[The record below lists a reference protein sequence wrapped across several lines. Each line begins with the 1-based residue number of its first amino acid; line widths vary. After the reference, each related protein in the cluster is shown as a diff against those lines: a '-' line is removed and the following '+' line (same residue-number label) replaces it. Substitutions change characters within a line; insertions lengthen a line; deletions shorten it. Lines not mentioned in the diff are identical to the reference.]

1 MSAEPQ
7 ILRWQSGIRDMLS
20 YENIQ
25 GQLHT
30 RWAACNLVYKEE
42 TGSTND
48 DAKALA
54 AEGAPHGTLVVADRQ
69 TSGRGTRGRTWETQE
84 GSNVAMSLVIRP
96 TISADKLPV
105 ITLIMGL
112 SVAQGL
118 EDILI
123 ENMEIADFPQIKWP
137 NDVIIA
143 GKKIC
148 GILTELHMNN
158 DNTVSDV
165 VVGVGINI
173 NMTVFPDDIKNI
185 AGSVYSQTGF
195 KIDRGRVVASVMK
208 RFEDNYDLYM
218 QTLDLS
224 LLKKEYEERL
234 INTDKTVRVLDPAG
248 EYEAIARGI
257 TTSGALIIEKED
269 GTAAE
274 VNAGEVSVRGLYG
287 YV

>member
-1 MSAEPQ
+1 
-7 ILRWQSGIRDMLS
+7 MLS

>member
-1 MSAEPQ
+1 
-7 ILRWQSGIRDMLS
+7 ML
-20 YENIQ
+20 NAQHIQ

-30 RWAACNLVYKEE
+30 RWAACNLVYMEE

-69 TSGRGTRGRTWETQE
+69 SAGRGTRGRVWETQE
-84 GSNVAMSLVIRP
+84 GSNIAMSLVLRP
-96 TISADKLPV
+96 TIPADKLPM

-123 ENMEIADFPQIKWP
+123 DNMEIADFPQIKWP

-165 VVGVGINI
+165 VVGVGINV
-173 NMTVFPDDIKNI
+173 NMTVFPDDIKDI
-185 AGSVYSQTGF
+185 AGSVYTQTGF
-195 KIDRGRVVASVMK
+195 KTDRGRVVAAVMK
-208 RFEDNYDLYM
+208 RFEDNYDAYM

-234 INTDKTVRVLDPAG
+234 INRDQTVKVLDPRG
-248 EYEAIARGI
+248 EYEATARGI
-257 TTSGALIIEKED
+257 TLGGALVIEKED
-269 GTAAE
+269 GSVAE